1 MTPLRLAAALTLAF
15 ASLAA
20 PPAHAAD
27 QNDDVCNN
35 CFERRWIYFGGDLS
49 SPTPATDPTNLK
61 LLELIGR
68 AKRAGYNGIAL
79 NTAGRGSYASLLFG
93 PNPDLT
99 ANLAVI
105 IQQAKEAGIEL
116 IPMGG
121 GPEIPSLLNPDLL
134 EALPV
139 NDTPFVVQG
148 NRAVPLAQSIV
159 SDTGFEQADPLWHL
173 DDDGVSYD
181 SSVAHQGQRSVKFVQ
196 NRAVTTRI
204 ERSFEGL
211 KPHKAYRMSFW
222 LKTEGYDAPLQVQ
235 LFRAD
240 FKNPL
245 YNNRSAG
252 LGWGTTNGDWN
263 EDGNELAKTQ
273 DWKQYNLDFN
283 TADETEVH
291 LSFGSWGQG
300 KGGGGNGAAWLDDLD
315 IREIGLAHKVDR
327 AGHLPVVVRSEDGS
341 ITYTAGTDYLVAKE
355 ALVIKNRRIREGAR
369 LRVSYY
375 QSAQNF
381 TARWATPASAC
392 NAEFFNI
399 QRDYYDKINALFNTP
414 SSYFLYYDE
423 IRVLNWDPACG
434 GITAGKY
441 LANTTRKV
449 QADLLAKYP
458 ALALYVWNDM
468 YDPNMNALDSYW
480 LAKGGLAGAADG
492 LHPNTVVVNWTDSKD
507 DGERLKSLK
516 FFSDRKLR
524 QMIAGYYDEP
534 GVSDVERWL
543 RNLDAAEKE
552 GLSGVQGFMYTTWLG
567 NDGYDKLEAVAE
579 TIKQNSR
586 RWVQ

>member
-1 MTPLRLAAALTLAF
+1 MAPVRLAAALTLAF
-15 ASLAA
+15 ASLTTLA
-20 PPAHAAD
+20 AHAAE
-27 QNDDVCNN
+27 QNDNVCNN
-35 CFERRWIYFGGDLS
+35 CFEQRWVYFGGDLS

-61 LLELIGR
+61 LIELIGR

-79 NTAGRGSYASLLFG
+79 NTSGHGSYASLLFG

-105 IQQAKEAGIEL
+105 LQKAKEAGIEL
-116 IPMGG
+116 IPVGG
-121 GPEIPSLLNPDLL
+121 GPEIPALLNPDLL

-139 NDTPFVVQG
+139 KDTPFIVQG

-159 SDTGFEQADPLWHL
+159 SDSGFEQNDGEWHL
-173 DDDGVSYD
+173 DGSGGVSYD
-181 SSVAHQGQRSVKFVQ
+181 TSLAHQGQRSVKFVQ
-196 NRAVTTRI
+196 NQVETARI
-204 ERSFEGL
+204 ERSFANL

-222 LKTEGYDAPLQVQ
+222 LRTEDYDAPLQVQ
-235 LFRAD
+235 LFRSD
-240 FKNPL
+240 FTMPL
-245 YNNRSAG
+245 YNNRSAR
-252 LGWGTTNGDWN
+252 LGWGTSNGEWN
-263 EDGNELAKTQ
+263 EEGNQFAKTQ
-273 DWKQYNLDFN
+273 GWTQYNLDFN
-283 TADETEVH
+283 TADETTVH
-291 LSFGSWGQG
+291 LSFGHWGRSG
-300 KGGGGNGAAWLDDLD
+300 VGNGAAWLDDLD
-315 IREIGLAHKVDR
+315 IREIGLAHTVDR
-327 AGHLPVVVRSEDGS
+327 AGLLPVVVRSEDGS
-341 ITYTAGTDYLVAKE
+341 ITYVAGIDYLVAKE
-355 ALVIKNRRIREGAR
+355 ALVIKNRRLREGTR

-458 ALALYVWNDM
+458 ALALYIWNDM
-468 YDPNMNALDSYW
+468 FDPNMNALDSYW
-480 LAKGGLAGAADG
+480 LAKGSLAGAVEG
-492 LHPNTVVVNWTDSKD
+492 LHPNTVVVNWTDSTD
-507 DGERLKSLK
+507 DQVRLASLK

-534 GVSDVERWL
+534 DLGDVERWL
-543 RNLDAAEKE
+543 RNLDAAEKN
-552 GLSGVQGFMYTTWLG
+552 GLSGVQGFMYTTWQG

-579 TIKQNSR
+579 TIKQKSG